1 MDADAPPTIRRRN
14 PRLQGEIGLG
24 AAIAWFTANG
34 YCVAIPL
41 ADNQPY
47 DLVVDGPDGLQR
59 VQVKTTTRR
68 QPKYGSYVVQLE
80 TAGGNQSFHTR
91 KPFDNTAV
99 DLLFVLADDGSRWL
113 FPTHAITA
121 KRALNLSPRYV
132 AHRMVPPES
141 RTCAGP
147 GDAGAV
153 RGG

>member
-1 MDADAPPTIRRRN
+1 MRTDDPAPTIRRPN

-47 DLVVDGPDGLQR
+47 DLVVGGPDGLQR

-68 QPKYGSYVVQLE
+68 QPRYGSYVVQLE

-91 KPFDNTAV
+91 KPFDNRAV
-99 DLLFVLADDGSRWL
+99 DLVFILVDDGSQWL
-113 FPTHAITA
+113 LPAQAITA
-121 KRALNLSPRYV
+121 RRTLNLCARYAPYRV
-132 AHRMVPPES
+132 VPPRPVS
-141 RTCAGP
+141 
-147 GDAGAV
+147 GAS
-153 RGG
+153 GGG